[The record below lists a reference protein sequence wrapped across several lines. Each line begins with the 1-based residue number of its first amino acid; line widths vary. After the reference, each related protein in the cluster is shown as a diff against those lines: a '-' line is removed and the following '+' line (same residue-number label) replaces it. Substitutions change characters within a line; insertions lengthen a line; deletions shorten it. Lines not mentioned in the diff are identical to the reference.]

1 MCEKDLGIVTE
12 KEKIKQKRHQLSE
25 MKSKLDETI
34 DEVNLLKKAN
44 IEINNNLSEV
54 EKENEQF
61 KNHLNKTMDINQGRL
76 DELRDV

>member
-1 MCEKDLGIVTE
+1 
-12 KEKIKQKRHQLSE
+12 